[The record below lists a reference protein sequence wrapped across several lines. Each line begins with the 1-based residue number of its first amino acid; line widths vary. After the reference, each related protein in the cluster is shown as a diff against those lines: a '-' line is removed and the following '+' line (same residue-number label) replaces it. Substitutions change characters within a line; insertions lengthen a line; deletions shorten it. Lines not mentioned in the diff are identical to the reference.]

1 MGKGQKVV
9 EHDAL
14 LTESEDLR
22 KNISAQPSTNQS

>member
-9 EHDAL
+9 EYDAL

-22 KNISAQPSTNQS
+22 KNISAQASTNH